1 MRFERQLPIFGEDGQ
16 QRIMSAVVGIVGCGG
31 LGVNVITQL
40 VAAGVSHFILC
51 DHQSPELS
59 NLNRQFIYSAS
70 DYRPKS
76 VISADWIL
84 TLNPSAEVQS
94 NAEPLTELN
103 GDLFSGCDILVDCL
117 DNFKSRMI
125 LSDLAESMGVPLIH
139 GGVSGFTG
147 QIAVCVPGKTKSL
160 REMIGTMIDPE
171 GTETLIFSSTSQD
184 RYNEETGQ
192 IELSSTLT
200 DEQVETAME
209 TLVPGSSQWK
219 ESLPGSITFDIP
231 AGQGTITLEGWQST
245 GYVLKLKMGSQPVV
259 TFTMDDAGQC
269 VILYDTPAAIH
280 VVIYLQVDK
289 SSLPKRIARVKEEEP
304 VIGATIRSIK
314 ITPKGTSTEVD
325 TIGAG
330 SDVNGKVLYD
340 GRFFIIRNGKTYTA
354 TGVEVK

>member
-147 QIAVCVPGKTKSL
+147 QIAVCIPGKTKSL
-160 REMIGTMIDPE
+160 REMIGTMNDSEGITPNVGAGVSVIASME
-171 GTETLIFSSTSQD
+171 ALEVLKIISGLGTENEGRLITID
-184 RYNEETGQ
+184 MKNWT
-192 IELSSTLT
+192 T
-200 DEQVETAME
+200 D
-209 TLVPGSSQWK
+209 
-219 ESLPGSITFDIP
+219 SIQF
-231 AGQGTITLEGWQST
+231 
-245 GYVLKLKMGSQPVV
+245 
-259 TFTMDDAGQC
+259 
-269 VILYDTPAAIH
+269 
-280 VVIYLQVDK
+280 
-289 SSLPKRIARVKEEEP
+289 
-304 VIGATIRSIK
+304 
-314 ITPKGTSTEVD
+314 
-325 TIGAG
+325 
-330 SDVNGKVLYD
+330 
-340 GRFFIIRNGKTYTA
+340 
-354 TGVEVK
+354 